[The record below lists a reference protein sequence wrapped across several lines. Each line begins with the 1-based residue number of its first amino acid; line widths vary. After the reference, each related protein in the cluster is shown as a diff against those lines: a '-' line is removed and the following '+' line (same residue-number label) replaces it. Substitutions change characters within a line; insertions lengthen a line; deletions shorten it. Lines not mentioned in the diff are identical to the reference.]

1 MVRANRALI
10 VHWVAVIALTLTAA
24 CRSSTL
30 GGPGVPGESRDAL
43 EGIDLCNLVTPAEVQ
58 DATGATLE
66 EPPREEPD
74 ACTWNL
80 EELQFINL
88 RIESRSDPDLQGARA
103 AWPEGEDVP
112 DLGDRAYWAPEVE
125 VLYVVK
131 SGVTVAVQLG
141 LTDVSTSEAR
151 DVAEE
156 LVRTALDRL
165 EG

>member
-1 MVRANRALI
+1 MVRANRALV
-10 VHWVAVIALTLTAA
+10 VHCVAVIALTLTAA
-24 CRSSTL
+24 CRSSTP
-30 GGPGVPGESRDAL
+30 GGPGVPGDSRDAL
-43 EGIDLCNLVTPAEVQ
+43 EGIDLCNLVTAEEVEE
-58 DATGATLE
+58 ATGATLE
-66 EPPREEPD
+66 EVRKEPD
-74 ACTWNL
+74 NCTWNL

-112 DLGDRAYWAPEVE
+112 NLGDRAYWAPEVE

-156 LVRTALDRL
+156 LVRTALDEL

>member
-10 VHWVAVIALTLTAA
+10 VPCVAVLVLLLTAA
-24 CRSSTL
+24 CRSTTL
-30 GGPGVPGESRDAL
+30 GGPDLPGDNREAL
-43 EGIDLCNLVTPAEVQ
+43 EGIDLCNLVTPAEVE
-58 DATGATLE
+58 DATGARLE
-66 EPPREEPD
+66 DPPREEPD
-74 ACTWNL
+74 NCTWNL

-112 DLGDRAYWAPEVE
+112 NLGDRAYWAPEVE

-131 SGVTVAVQLG
+131 SGVTVAIQLG